1 MGIDSDSVS
10 RSDLGLAE
18 DARGVL
24 PSQALEQAVALGMI
38 DAGDFK
44 VPASSIQPASVDLRL
59 GEVAYRIRCS
69 FLPDRRPVELKL
81 KEFVV
86 DELDLRR
93 DGAVLETN
101 RPYLIPLIEEL
112 SLPADVRGKANPKS
126 STGRLDVFT
135 RVITDHSY
143 RFDEIQAGYQGRL
156 YLEVV
161 PLSFMVRV
169 KQGLALNQLRLAV
182 GQSRLSDDDIHAL
195 HEEEGVLFRD
205 GVALG
210 QNEVATADGL
220 FLSLDLKGDKT
231 GRVGYRA
238 RD

>member
-1 MGIDSDSVS
+1 MRGDPPKDGILAAIGEVCMGSDQETSAAS
-10 RSDLGLAE
+10 LGLVAG
-18 DARGVL
+18 AQGVL
-24 PSQALEQAVALGMI
+24 PSQALERAVALGMI

-101 RPYLIPLIEEL
+101 RPYLIPLIETL
-112 SLPADVRGKANPKS
+112 QLPDDVRGKANPKS

-135 RVITDHSY
+135 RVITDEGF
-143 RFDEIQAGYQGRL
+143 RFDEIRQGYHG
-156 YLEVV
+156 
-161 PLSFMVRV
+161 P
-169 KQGLALNQLRLAV
+169 
-182 GQSRLSDDDIHAL
+182 
-195 HEEEGVLFRD
+195 
-205 GVALG
+205 
-210 QNEVATADGL
+210 L
-220 FLSLDLKGDKT
+220 FLE
-231 GRVGYRA
+231 
-238 RD
+238 